1 MLTAERRLKMD
12 VNEARQLEEAKT
24 RITADDDAAIL
35 ISQRADDVAVTVVG
49 APLAV
54 VRLKKW
60 AYKWLGGV
68 Q

>member
-1 MLTAERRLKMD
+1 MD
-12 VNEARQLEEAKT
+12 ANEAKQLEEAKT
-24 RITADDDAAIL
+24 RITAEDDAAIL
-35 ISQRADDVAVTVVG
+35 ISQRSDDVVVTVVG
-49 APLAV
+49 APLAI

>member
-1 MLTAERRLKMD
+1 MEAS
-12 VNEARQLEEAKT
+12 EARQLEEAKR
-24 RITADDDAAIL
+24 RITAADDAAIL
-35 ISQRADDVAVTVVG
+35 VSQRGEDVAVTVVG
-49 APLAV
+49 APLAI

>member
-1 MLTAERRLKMD
+1 MD
-12 VNEARQLEEAKT
+12 ANEAKMLEEAKT
-24 RITADDDAAIL
+24 RITAADDAAIL
-35 ISQRADDVAVTVVG
+35 VSMKGEDVAVTVCG
-49 APLAV
+49 SPLAT

>member
-1 MLTAERRLKMD
+1 MD
-12 VNEARQLEEAKT
+12 ANEAKQLEEGKE
-24 RITADDDAAIL
+24 RITAADDAAIL
-35 ISQRADDVAVTVVG
+35 VSQRGEDVVVTVVG
-49 APLAV
+49 APLAI

>member
-1 MLTAERRLKMD
+1 MEAS
-12 VNEARQLEEAKT
+12 EARQLEEAKR
-24 RITADDDAAIL
+24 RITVDDDAAIL
-35 ISQRADDVAVTVVG
+35 ISQRGEDVVVTVLG
-49 APLAV
+49 APIAI